1 MGDFFY
7 AKIYCVDR
15 WDFFIACLQSVAEVF
30 MNMNEKSYQAKI
42 LNVACF
48 CGSLYLLLKY
58 VFDNIIK
65 DLISYINFWFRN

>member
-1 MGDFFY
+1 
-7 AKIYCVDR
+7 
-15 WDFFIACLQSVAEVF
+15 

-65 DLISYINFWFRN
+65 DLISYINF

>member
-1 MGDFFY
+1 MGDFFMR
-7 AKIYCVDR
+7 KFIILIGEI
-15 WDFFIACLQSVAEVF
+15 FFIACLQSVIEVF
-30 MNMNEKSYQAKI
+30 MNMNEKSYQAKV

-65 DLISYINFWFRN
+65 DLMSYINF